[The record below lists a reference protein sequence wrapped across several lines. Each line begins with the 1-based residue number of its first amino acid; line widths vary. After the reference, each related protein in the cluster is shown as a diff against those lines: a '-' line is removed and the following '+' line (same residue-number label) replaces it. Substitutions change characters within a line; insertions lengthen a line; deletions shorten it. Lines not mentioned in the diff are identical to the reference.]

1 MRKLRAELGI
11 GEDELVVGTVG
22 RMVREK
28 GYEELFD
35 AARIVRSRIPNA
47 RFLAVGGSDLDKED
61 AITAEAIER
70 VRDDVVFTGW
80 REDIADLM
88 ALMDVFVLPS
98 WREGLPRSAVEAAAS
113 GLPQVLTDIRGCREV
128 VRDGV
133 EGFLVPVRDPVRLA
147 DAIVRLLQDPVLRR
161 RMGVVGAD
169 ARRGPVRRTTGRA
182 HRGRRDP
189 APPRHP
195 TAARLHLER
204 GTMTIEPIQEARRS
218 PGAMAFPDGLP
229 LARPR
234 VADPARVAADVEA
247 ILRSGVLTNGPYVR
261 RFEELTADYLGVRHC
276 IAVSSCTAGLM
287 LVLRAAELSGDVI
300 VPSFTF
306 AATAHA
312 VQWNG
317 LRPVFADIDRRTL
330 TLSPDSVRRSV
341 GMHTSA
347 ILATH
352 IYGTPCDVEGLR
364 AVAREHGLRLFFD
377 AAHAF
382 GSTRAGTRVGGFGDA
397 EVFSLSPTKVV
408 VAAEGGLIATNDDLL
423 AERCRIGR
431 DYGNP
436 GDYDCRFV
444 GLNARMSELHA
455 ATALASLEDL
465 DERLAERNRLAAAYT
480 AALAGTPGVRIPEV
494 PAGDTSTYKDYSVLI
509 DADEFGLD
517 ADAAAEMLAR
527 EGIETRRYYSPP
539 VHAMKAY
546 RVPGGAAGEL
556 PVTELAAEQA
566 LTLPLWVGM
575 TDAQV
580 EGVAEAIRGIRA

>member
-1 MRKLRAELGI
+1 
-11 GEDELVVGTVG
+11 
-22 RMVREK
+22 
-28 GYEELFD
+28 
-35 AARIVRSRIPNA
+35 
-47 RFLAVGGSDLDKED
+47 
-61 AITAEAIER
+61 
-70 VRDDVVFTGW
+70 
-80 REDIADLM
+80 
-88 ALMDVFVLPS
+88 
-98 WREGLPRSAVEAAAS
+98 
-113 GLPQVLTDIRGCREV
+113 
-128 VRDGV
+128 
-133 EGFLVPVRDPVRLA
+133 
-147 DAIVRLLQDPVLRR
+147 
-161 RMGVVGAD
+161 
-169 ARRGPVRRTTGRA
+169 
-182 HRGRRDP
+182 
-189 APPRHP
+189 
-195 TAARLHLER
+195 
-204 GTMTIEPIQEARRS
+204 MTIESIDDPRR
-218 PGAMAFPDGLP
+218 GAIAFPEGLP

-261 RFEELTADYLGVRHC
+261 RFEEETSAYLGVRHC
-276 IAVSSCTAGLM
+276 VAVSSCTSGLM
-287 LVLRAAELSGDVI
+287 LVLRAAGLSGDVI

-317 LRPVFADIDRRTL
+317 LRPVFADIEPRTL
-330 TLSPDSVRRSV
+330 TLSPASVDRAV

-364 AVAREHGLRLFFD
+364 AVARENGLRLFFD

-382 GSTRAGTRVGGFGDA
+382 GSEHGGTKVGGFGDA

-436 GDYDCRFV
+436 GDYDCVFV

-455 ATALASLEDL
+455 ATALASLRDL

-480 AALAGTPGVRIPEV
+480 AQLAGIPGISIPEV
-494 PAGDTSTYKDYSVLI
+494 SPGDRSTYKDYSMLV
-509 DADEFGLD
+509 DADAFGLD
-517 ADAAAEMLAR
+517 AATAAAFLRE
-527 EGIETRRYYSPP
+527 EGIEIRRYYAPP
-539 VHAMKAY
+539 VHAMQAY
-546 RVPGGAAGEL
+546 RTAGGAAGPL

-575 TDAQV
+575 TDAH
-580 EGVAEAIRGIRA
+580 VARVGESIRRIRP